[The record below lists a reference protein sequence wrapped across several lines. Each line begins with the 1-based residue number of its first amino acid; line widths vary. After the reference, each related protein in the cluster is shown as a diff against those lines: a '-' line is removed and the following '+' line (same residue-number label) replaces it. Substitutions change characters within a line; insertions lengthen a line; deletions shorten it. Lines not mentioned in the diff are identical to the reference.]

1 MTEKSDAKKTLVL
14 VDGSNYVYR
23 AFYAIREL
31 TNSKGFPTNAIYGF
45 TTMLMKLCRD
55 WRPDYISV
63 VFDSKGPTFRHEAFE
78 DYKANRAVMPDE
90 LVVQLPYIKEVVKG
104 LSLHTLEHS
113 GVEADDIIGTLVDHY
128 GGCEGLRVV
137 IVSGDKDLMQLVSDS
152 VTIVD
157 TMKDKIYDVEGVKE
171 RFGVEPGKVIEILG
185 LAGDSSDNIPGVPGI
200 GEKTARKLVEAY
212 GTVEGVLAHIDDV
225 KGARVR
231 HNLEEFADQAR
242 LSRELATIKR
252 DVALDELQLE
262 DLAYEEPCTAH
273 LKDLFS
279 QFEFSSLL
287 QQIKGDAEIREGNW
301 QLIVEKDAFLKI
313 VALLEKRKEF
323 SFDFVLAEGNEP
335 ERTDMAGLALAVD
348 AETVVYIPFTGEED
362 QGLHADCVLETLA
375 PYFSDESVKKSGQD
389 VKKAFIILGERGI
402 RLKGLAFDTM
412 VAGYIL
418 NPSKRDYS
426 VSALAREFL
435 NYDIPVSSDLTGKG
449 AKAVPLRTVPL
460 EKSADCFCQGADTIR
475 RLVPLLGEAIEREG
489 FRELFETVEM
499 PLIKVLASM
508 ESQGVLVDTALL
520 KELSQQLRELLKLS
534 EEKIY
539 HLAGERFNI
548 NSPKQLQ
555 VILFEKLGLPRGRKI
570 KEGYSTNVEV
580 LTQLARSYEFPA
592 EILSYRSLEKLRS
605 TYVDALPALVNPR
618 TGRIHTSYNQT
629 ATATGRLSSSNPN
642 LQNIPVRTAEGKRIR
657 QAFAAPDGCELISF
671 DYSQIELRILAH
683 LSEDE
688 ELIRAFERG
697 DDIHRKTASTV
708 FGVFP
713 EMVND
718 EMRRHAKVINFG
730 IIYGM
735 SPFGLAKE
743 LDVPQKTAK
752 AYIDQYFQRFQ
763 GVKTFIDDTL
773 AQAEQDGFVSTLMNR
788 RRYIPEIKSS
798 NAMIRQFAERT
809 AVNTPIQG
817 TAADLIKIAMLRIAA
832 HLESRHLDTKMIM
845 QVHDELVF
853 ETPLDEKK
861 EIMSLVRREME
872 GVIALK
878 VPIVVNLG
886 SGKNWDEAH

>member
-1 MTEKSDAKKTLVL
+1 MTETSRDTKTLFL

-63 VFDSKGPTFRHEAFE
+63 VFDAKGPTFRHEAFE

-90 LVVQLPYIKEVVKG
+90 LIAQIPYIKEVVKG
-104 LSLHTLEHS
+104 FSINIIEHS
-113 GVEADDIIGTLVDHY
+113 GVEADDIIGTLVEKF
-128 GGCEGLRVV
+128 GGYEGLRVL

-152 VTIVD
+152 VAIID

-185 LAGDSSDNIPGVPGI
+185 LAGDTSDNIPGVPGI
-200 GEKTARKLVEAY
+200 GEKTARRLVEAY
-212 GTVEGVLAHIDDV
+212 GTVEGVLEHMSEV

-231 HNLEEFADQAR
+231 HNLEEFAEQAR

-252 DVALDELQLE
+252 DIALELQLE
-262 DLAYEEPCTAH
+262 DLAYEEPCTEH
-273 LKDLFS
+273 LSDLFS
-279 QFEFSSLL
+279 RFEFSSLL
-287 QQIKGDAEIREGNW
+287 QQIRGTAEIKEGDR
-301 QLIVEKDAFLKI
+301 QLILEKDEFLKI
-313 VALLEKRKEF
+313 VTLLGKRKEF
-323 SFDFVLAEGNEP
+323 SFDFALAKGTEP
-335 ERTDMAGLALAVD
+335 HRTDMVGLALAVD
-348 AETVVYIPFTGEED
+348 AETVGYIPFTHEGGK
-362 QGLHADCVLETLA
+362 GLDADFVLETLA
-375 PYFSDESVKKSGQD
+375 PYFSDERVKKSGQD
-389 VKKAFIILGERGI
+389 VKKAFIVLAKRGI

-412 VAGYIL
+412 VGGYIL

-426 VSALAREFL
+426 MTALAREFL
-435 NYDIPVSSDLTGKG
+435 NRDIPAAHDLTGKG

-460 EKSADCFCQGADTIR
+460 GKTAACFCQRVDAIR
-475 RLVPLLGEAIEREG
+475 CLVPVLGEEIKTEG
-489 FRELFETVEM
+489 FRELFEVVEM
-499 PLIKVLASM
+499 PLIEVLASM
-508 ESQGVLVDTALL
+508 EFHGVLVDTVLL
-520 KELSQQLRELLKLS
+520 KELSRQLRELLKLS

-605 TYVDALPALVNPR
+605 TYVDALPVLVNPR

-642 LQNIPVRTAEGKRIR
+642 LQNIPVRTTEGKRIR
-657 QAFAAPDGCELISF
+657 QAFTSPEGCELISF

-683 LSEDE
+683 LSEDG
-688 ELIRAFERG
+688 ELIQAFEKG
-697 DDIHRKTASTV
+697 EDIHRKTASSV

-713 EMVND
+713 EMVNE

-743 LDVPQKTAK
+743 LDVSQKMAK
-752 AYIDQYFQRFQ
+752 AYIDQYFQRFY
-763 GVKTFIDDTL
+763 GVKSFIDDVL
-773 AQAEQDGFVSTLMNR
+773 AQAEKDGFVSTLMNR
-788 RRYIPEIKSS
+788 RRYIPEIRSS
-798 NAMIRQFAERT
+798 NAVVRQFAERT
-809 AVNTPIQG
+809 AINTPIQG

-832 HLESRHLDTKMIM
+832 HIETQCLKTKMIM

-853 ETPLDEKK
+853 ETTLDEKA

-878 VPIVVNLG
+878 VPIVVNVG
-886 SGKNWDEAH
+886 SGRNWDEAH

>member
-1 MTEKSDAKKTLVL
+1 MTETSRDTKTLFL

-63 VFDSKGPTFRHEAFE
+63 VFDAKGPTFRHEAFE

-90 LVVQLPYIKEVVKG
+90 LIAQIPYIKEVVKG
-104 LSLHTLEHS
+104 FSINIIEHS
-113 GVEADDIIGTLVDHY
+113 GVEADDIIGTLVEKF
-128 GGCEGLRVV
+128 GGYEGLRVL

-152 VTIVD
+152 VAIID

-171 RFGVEPGKVIEILG
+171 RFGVEPVKVIEILG
-185 LAGDSSDNIPGVPGI
+185 LAGDTSDNIPGVPGI
-200 GEKTARKLVEAY
+200 GEKTARRLVEAY
-212 GTVEGVLAHIDDV
+212 GTVEGVLEHMSEV

-231 HNLEEFADQAR
+231 HNLEEFAEQAR

-252 DVALDELQLE
+252 DVALELQLE
-262 DLAYEEPCTAH
+262 DLAYEEPCTEH
-273 LKDLFS
+273 LSDLFS
-279 QFEFSSLL
+279 RFEFSSLL
-287 QQIKGDAEIREGNW
+287 QQIRGAAEIKEGDR
-301 QLIVEKDAFLKI
+301 QLILEKDEFLKI
-313 VALLEKRKEF
+313 VTLLGKRKEF
-323 SFDFVLAEGNEP
+323 SFDFALAKGTEP
-335 ERTDMAGLALAVD
+335 HRTDMVGLALAVD
-348 AETVVYIPFTGEED
+348 AETVGYIPFTHEGGK
-362 QGLHADCVLETLA
+362 GLDADFVLETLA
-375 PYFSDESVKKSGQD
+375 PYFSDERVKKSGQD
-389 VKKAFIILGERGI
+389 VKKAFIVLAKRGI

-412 VAGYIL
+412 VGGYIL

-426 VSALAREFL
+426 MTALAREFL
-435 NYDIPVSSDLTGKG
+435 NRDIPAAHDLTGKG

-460 EKSADCFCQGADTIR
+460 GKTAACFCQRVDAIR
-475 RLVPLLGEAIEREG
+475 CLVPVLGEEIKTEG
-489 FRELFETVEM
+489 FRELFEMVEM
-499 PLIKVLASM
+499 PLIEVLASM
-508 ESQGVLVDTALL
+508 EFHGVLVDTVLL
-520 KELSQQLRELLKLS
+520 KELSRQLRELLKLS

-605 TYVDALPALVNPR
+605 TYVDALPVLVNPH

-642 LQNIPVRTAEGKRIR
+642 LQNIPVRTTEGKRIR
-657 QAFAAPDGCELISF
+657 QAFTSPEGCELISF

-683 LSEDE
+683 LSEDG
-688 ELIRAFERG
+688 ELIQAFEKG
-697 DDIHRKTASTV
+697 EDIHRKTASSV

-713 EMVND
+713 EMVNE

-743 LDVPQKTAK
+743 LDVSQKMAK
-752 AYIDQYFQRFQ
+752 AYIDQYFQRFY
-763 GVKTFIDDTL
+763 GVKSFIDDIL
-773 AQAEQDGFVSTLMNR
+773 AQAEKDGFVSTLMNR
-788 RRYIPEIKSS
+788 RRYIPEIRSS
-798 NAMIRQFAERT
+798 NAVVRQFAERT
-809 AVNTPIQG
+809 AINTPIQG

-832 HLESRHLDTKMIM
+832 HIETQCLKTKMIM

-853 ETPLDEKK
+853 ETTLDEKA

-878 VPIVVNLG
+878 VPIVVNVG
-886 SGKNWDEAH
+886 SGRNWDEAH